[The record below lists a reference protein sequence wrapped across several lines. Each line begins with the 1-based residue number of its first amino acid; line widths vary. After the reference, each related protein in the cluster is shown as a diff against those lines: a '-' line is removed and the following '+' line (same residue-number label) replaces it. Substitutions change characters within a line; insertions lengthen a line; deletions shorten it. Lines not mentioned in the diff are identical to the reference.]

1 VFTGWCQANREED
14 MMKASIEQ
22 ISPVKKRLMVEV
34 EAEEVD
40 RKIEEAYKELKK
52 RARVDGF
59 RPGKVPRNILQ
70 RHFGDQVT
78 QDVKRGLLS
87 ETLPQAFEET
97 KLFPV
102 AMPVIESETFKA
114 GEGFKYVAL
123 LEVRPEFEL
132 KDYMGLE
139 VDKELVSVSEETVNS
154 QIEEIRRVNSR
165 LKPLE
170 EDRGIR
176 NDDCAVLEYEAFEG
190 GKPIEGMKAQNF
202 MIRVGSGQFHP
213 EFEKGLQG
221 LKTGES
227 TEITVDYAADDPNA
241 RLAGKKILFKIKVT
255 DVKVM
260 ETPELN
266 DDFAKSLGAD
276 FKDLETLKN
285 RIRED
290 IKTREEKRMDREL
303 KKRLLDKIGATV
315 NVDLPESLVESE
327 MSYAV
332 ETVKQNLL
340 RMGSSLEKSGLTEE
354 KVREDFRVASERRVK
369 DLLILGEIARQ
380 NDLSLSET
388 ELDEGFA
395 DLAKG
400 IGQDPKVVRQYYE
413 AKGLLEGLRD
423 RLLEEK
429 TLNYLVKGAKI
440 KELEAAQMK
449 DAPQG

>member
-1 VFTGWCQANREED
+1 
-14 MMKASIEQ
+14 MKASIEQ

-52 RARVDGF
+52 RAKVDGF

-97 KLFPV
+97 KIFPV
-102 AMPVIESETFKA
+102 AMPVIESETLKV

-123 LEVRPEFEL
+123 MEVRPEFEL

-139 VDKELVSVSEETVNS
+139 VDKELVSVKEEAVNS

-176 NDDCAVLEYEAFEG
+176 NDDCAILEYEAFEG

-221 LKTGES
+221 FKAGES
-227 TEITVDYAADDPNA
+227 VEITVDYAADDPNA
-241 RLAGKKILFKIKVT
+241 GLAGKKVLFKVNVT

-276 FKDLETLKN
+276 FNDLETLKN

-290 IKTREEKRMDREL
+290 MKAREEKRVDREL
-303 KKRLLDKIGATV
+303 KKRLLDKVGAKV
-315 NVDLPESLVESE
+315 SVDLPETLVESE
-327 MSYAV
+327 MRYAV

-369 DLLILGEIARQ
+369 DLLILGEIAKQ
-380 NDLSLSET
+380 NDLSLTET

-413 AKGLLEGLRD
+413 AKDLLEGFRD

-440 KELEAAQMK
+440 REVEAAQIK

>member
-1 VFTGWCQANREED
+1 
-14 MMKASIEQ
+14 MKASIEQ
-22 ISPVKKRLMVEV
+22 ISPVKKRLTVEV
-34 EAEEVD
+34 EADEVD
-40 RKIEEAYKELKK
+40 RKIEEAYRELKK

-97 KLFPV
+97 KIFPV
-102 AMPVIESETFKA
+102 AMPVIESETLKT

-123 LEVRPEFEL
+123 MEVRPEFEL

-139 VDKELVSVSEETVNS
+139 VDKELVSVSEEAVNS

-176 NDDCAVLEYEAFEG
+176 NDDCAILEYEAFEG

-202 MIRVGSGQFHP
+202 MVRVGSGQFHP

-221 LKTGES
+221 FKTGES
-227 TEITVDYAADDPNA
+227 VEIAVNYAADDPNA
-241 RLAGKKILFKIKVT
+241 RLAGKKVLFKVKVT

-276 FKDLETLKN
+276 FNDLETLKN

-290 IKTREEKRMDREL
+290 MKAREEKRVDREL
-303 KKRLLDKIGATV
+303 KKRILDKIGATV
-315 NVDLPESLVESE
+315 NVDLPETLVESE
-327 MSYAV
+327 MRYAV

-340 RMGSSLEKSGLTEE
+340 RMGSSFEKSGLTEE

-369 DLLILGEIARQ
+369 DLLILGEIAKQ
-380 NDLSLSET
+380 NDLSLTET
-388 ELDEGFA
+388 ELEEGFA

-413 AKGLLEGLRD
+413 AKELLEGFRD

-440 KELEAAQMK
+440 REVEAAQIK
-449 DAPQG
+449 EAPQG

>member
-1 VFTGWCQANREED
+1 
-14 MMKASIEQ
+14 MKASIEQ
-22 ISPVKKRLMVEV
+22 ITPVKKRLTVEV
-34 EAEEVD
+34 DSEEVN

-52 RARVDGF
+52 RAKVDGF
-59 RPGKVPRNILQ
+59 RPGKVPRNILE
-70 RHFGDQVT
+70 RYFGEQVT

-97 KLFPV
+97 KIFPV
-102 AMPVIESETFKA
+102 AMPVIENESLKA
-114 GEGFKYVAL
+114 GEGYTYVAL
-123 LEVRPEFEL
+123 MEVRPEFEL

-139 VDKELVSVSEETVNS
+139 LDKEKVSVSEETVNS

-176 NDDCAVLEYEAFEG
+176 NDDCAILEYEAFEG
-190 GKPIEGMKAQNF
+190 DKPIEGVKAQNF
-202 MIRVGSGQFHP
+202 LVRVGSNQFHP
-213 EFEKGLQG
+213 EFEKGLLG
-221 LKTGES
+221 LKAGQS
-227 TEITVDYAADDPNA
+227 SEITSDFEKEHPNSK
-241 RLAGKKILFKIKVT
+241 LAGKKVLFKVKVT
-255 DVKVM
+255 DVKLM
-260 ETPELN
+260 ELPELN

-276 FKDLETLKN
+276 FNDLETLKN

-290 IKTREEKRMDREL
+290 IKGREEKRVDREL
-303 KKRLLDKIGATV
+303 KRKLLDRIGATV
-315 NVDLPESLVESE
+315 SFDLPESLVESE
-327 MSYAV
+327 MIYAI
-332 ETVKQNLL
+332 ETVKQNLT
-340 RMGSSLEKSGLTEE
+340 RMGSSFEKAGLTEE
-354 KVREDFRVASERRVK
+354 KVREDFRPASEKRVK

-380 NDLSLSET
+380 NDLTLSES

-413 AKGLLEGLRD
+413 AKELMEGFRD

-440 KELEAAQMK
+440 RDIEAAQIQ
-449 DAPQG
+449 DTPRG

>member
-1 VFTGWCQANREED
+1 
-14 MMKASIEQ
+14 MKASIEQ
-22 ISPVKKRLMVEV
+22 ISPVKKRLTVEV

-52 RARVDGF
+52 RAKVDGF

-97 KLFPV
+97 KIFPV
-102 AMPVIESETFKA
+102 AMPVIESETLKV

-123 LEVRPEFEL
+123 MEVRPEFEL

-139 VDKELVSVSEETVNS
+139 VDKELVSVKEEAVNS

-176 NDDCAVLEYEAFEG
+176 NDDCAILEYEAFEG

-221 LKTGES
+221 FKAGES
-227 TEITVDYAADDPNA
+227 VEITVDYAADDPNA
-241 RLAGKKILFKIKVT
+241 GLAGKKVLFKVNVT

-276 FKDLETLKN
+276 FNDLETLKN

-290 IKTREEKRMDREL
+290 MKAREEKRVDREL
-303 KKRLLDKIGATV
+303 KKRLLDKVGAKV
-315 NVDLPESLVESE
+315 SVDLPETLVESE
-327 MSYAV
+327 MRYAV

-369 DLLILGEIARQ
+369 DLLILGEIAKQ
-380 NDLSLSET
+380 NDLSLTET

-413 AKGLLEGLRD
+413 AKDLLEGFRD

-440 KELEAAQMK
+440 REVEAAQIK

>member
-1 VFTGWCQANREED
+1 
-14 MMKASIEQ
+14 MKASIEQ
-22 ISPVKKRLMVEV
+22 ISPVKKRLTVEV

-52 RARVDGF
+52 RAKVDGF

-97 KLFPV
+97 KIFPV
-102 AMPVIESETFKA
+102 AMPVIESETLKV

-123 LEVRPEFEL
+123 MEVRPEFEL
-132 KDYMGLE
+132 KDYMGVE
-139 VDKELVSVSEETVNS
+139 VDKELLSVSEEAVNS

-176 NDDCAVLEYEAFEG
+176 NDDCAILEYEAFEG

-221 LKTGES
+221 FKAGES
-227 TEITVDYAADDPNA
+227 VEITVDYAADDPNA
-241 RLAGKKILFKIKVT
+241 GLAGKKVLFKVNVT

-276 FKDLETLKN
+276 FNDLETLKN

-290 IKTREEKRMDREL
+290 MKAREEKRVDREL
-303 KKRLLDKIGATV
+303 KKRLLDKVGAKV
-315 NVDLPESLVESE
+315 SVDLPETLVESE
-327 MSYAV
+327 MRYAV

-369 DLLILGEIARQ
+369 DLLILGEIAKQ
-380 NDLSLSET
+380 NDLSLTET

-400 IGQDPKVVRQYYE
+400 IGQDPKAVRQYYE
-413 AKGLLEGLRD
+413 AKDLLEGFRD

-440 KELEAAQMK
+440 REVEAAQIK

>member
-1 VFTGWCQANREED
+1 
-14 MMKASIEQ
+14 MKASIEQ
-22 ISPVKKRLMVEV
+22 ISPVKKRLTVEV
-34 EAEEVD
+34 EADEVE
-40 RKIEEAYKELKK
+40 RKIEEAYRELKK

-97 KLFPV
+97 KIFPV
-102 AMPVIESETFKA
+102 AMPVIESETLKT

-123 LEVRPEFEL
+123 MEVRPEFEL

-139 VDKELVSVSEETVNS
+139 VDKELVSVSEEAVNS

-176 NDDCAVLEYEAFEG
+176 NDDCAILEYEAFEG
-190 GKPIEGMKAQNF
+190 GRPLEGMKAQNF
-202 MIRVGSGQFHP
+202 MIRVGSGQFPP

-221 LKTGES
+221 FKAGES
-227 TEITVDYAADDPNA
+227 TEITVDYAADDPNPG
-241 RLAGKKILFKIKVT
+241 LAGKKVLFKVKVT

-276 FKDLETLKN
+276 FNDLETLKN

-290 IKTREEKRMDREL
+290 IKAREEKRVDREL
-303 KKRLLDKIGATV
+303 KKRLLDKVGATV

-354 KVREDFRVASERRVK
+354 KVREDFRAASERRVK
-369 DLLILGEIARQ
+369 DLLILGEIAKQ

-413 AKGLLEGLRD
+413 AKGLLEGFRD

-440 KELEAAQMK
+440 REVEAAQMK

>member
-1 VFTGWCQANREED
+1 
-14 MMKASIEQ
+14 MKASIEQ
-22 ISPVKKRLMVEV
+22 ISPVKKRLTVEV

-52 RARVDGF
+52 RAKVDGF

-97 KLFPV
+97 KIFPV
-102 AMPVIESETFKA
+102 AMPVIESETLKV

-123 LEVRPEFEL
+123 MEVRPEFEL

-139 VDKELVSVSEETVNS
+139 VDKELVSVSEEAVNS

-176 NDDCAVLEYEAFEG
+176 NDDCAILEYEAFEG

-221 LKTGES
+221 FKAGES
-227 TEITVDYAADDPNA
+227 VEIAVNYAADDPNA
-241 RLAGKKILFKIKVT
+241 RLAGKKVLFKVNVT

-276 FKDLETLKN
+276 FNDLETLKN

-290 IKTREEKRMDREL
+290 MKAREEKRVDREL
-303 KKRLLDKIGATV
+303 KKRLLDKVGAKV
-315 NVDLPESLVESE
+315 SVDLPETLVESE
-327 MSYAV
+327 MRYAV
-332 ETVKQNLL
+332 ETVKQNFL

-369 DLLILGEIARQ
+369 DLLILGEIAKQ
-380 NDLSLSET
+380 NDLSLTET

-413 AKGLLEGLRD
+413 AKDLLEGFRD

-440 KELEAAQMK
+440 REVEAAQIK

>member
-1 VFTGWCQANREED
+1 
-14 MMKASIEQ
+14 MKASIEQ
-22 ISPVKKRLMVEV
+22 ISPVKKRLTVEV

-52 RARVDGF
+52 RAKVDGF

-97 KLFPV
+97 KIFPV
-102 AMPVIESETFKA
+102 AMPVIESETLKV

-123 LEVRPEFEL
+123 MEVRPEFEL

-139 VDKELVSVSEETVNS
+139 VDKELVSVKEEAVNS

-176 NDDCAVLEYEAFEG
+176 NDDCAILEYEAFEG

-221 LKTGES
+221 FKAGES
-227 TEITVDYAADDPNA
+227 VEITVDYAADDPNA
-241 RLAGKKILFKIKVT
+241 GLAGKKVLFKVNVT

-276 FKDLETLKN
+276 FNDLETLKN

-290 IKTREEKRMDREL
+290 MKAREEKRVDREL
-303 KKRLLDKIGATV
+303 KKRLLDKVGAKV
-315 NVDLPESLVESE
+315 SVDLPETLVESE
-327 MSYAV
+327 MRYAV

-380 NDLSLSET
+380 NDFSLTET

-413 AKGLLEGLRD
+413 AKDLLEGFRD

-440 KELEAAQMK
+440 REVEAAQIK

>member
-1 VFTGWCQANREED
+1 
-14 MMKASIEQ
+14 MKASIEQ
-22 ISPVKKRLMVEV
+22 ISPVKKRLTVEV
-34 EAEEVD
+34 EAEAVD

-52 RARVDGF
+52 RAKVDGF
-59 RPGKVPRNILQ
+59 RQGKVPRNILQ

-97 KLFPV
+97 KIFPV
-102 AMPVIESETFKA
+102 AMPVIESETLKA

-123 LEVRPEFEL
+123 MEVRPEFEL
-132 KDYMGLE
+132 KDYMGPE
-139 VDKELVSVSEETVNS
+139 VDKELVSVSEEAVNS

-176 NDDCAVLEYEAFEG
+176 NDDCAILEYEAFEG

-221 LKTGES
+221 FKTGES
-227 TEITVDYAADDPNA
+227 AEITVDYAADDPNA
-241 RLAGKKILFKIKVT
+241 RLSGKKVLFKVKVT

-276 FKDLETLKN
+276 FNDLETLKN

-290 IKTREEKRMDREL
+290 MKAREEKRVDREL
-303 KKRLLDKIGATV
+303 KKRILDKIGATV

-327 MSYAV
+327 MKYAV

-380 NDLSLSET
+380 NDLSLTET

-400 IGQDPKVVRQYYE
+400 IGQDPKIVRRYYE
-413 AKGLLEGLRD
+413 AKDLLEGFRD

-440 KELEAAQMK
+440 REVEAAQIK